1 MEQQESA
8 ALARVL
14 ALLGQPFRTLAPS
27 PPRSCGCPW
36 TCFLASRPGAGLG
49 SLVIFLG
56 LVCCFV
62 RPGWESLGLR

>member
-14 ALLGQPFRTLAPS
+14 ASLGQPFRLVFWPPVRVLA
-27 PPRSCGCPW
+27 
-36 TCFLASRPGAGLG
+36 LAHS
-49 SLVIFLG
+49 SIFLG
-56 LVCCFV
+56 LVRCFV